1 MFRWTALLSADRQQ
15 SLADQRAGLRD
26 CRKFYAMFGCNAVA
40 AIAVSTLP
48 ACGRGEG
55 LHGSM
60 IELNASGPMI
70 PHR

>member
-1 MFRWTALLSADRQQ
+1 MQCGCGNCGFNLARMRQ
-15 SLADQRAGLRD
+15 
-26 CRKFYAMFGCNAVA
+26 
-40 AIAVSTLP
+40 
-48 ACGRGEG
+48 GEG